1 MKHILIIL
9 LATISVLSCKA
20 QVPLIEKY
28 GNITNGIYYQDTN
41 NDLGKLEGVWLFENN
56 NEILKIQLMK
66 KEQDLVSY
74 SNVSYLEDVLYG
86 EYQYVNA
93 NNVQVV
99 NTLSNIFAYTDVSE
113 HLIYGNYIMEATHV
127 PVCNDCLPD
136 ERRVEVSIQ
145 DPARDYFD
153 YNMIIRHVP
162 AQQSGTPEH
171 IIVRIKMSDMG
182 LYPEGQPTDDR
193 LPLRRELILYKQ

>member
-41 NDLGKLEGVWLFENN
+41 NDLGKLQGIWLFEDN
-56 NEILKIQLMK
+56 NEIFKIELIR
-66 KEQDLVSY
+66 KEQYLVTY
-74 SNVSYLEDVLYG
+74 SNISYYHDVLYG

-93 NNVQVV
+93 NNNQVV
-99 NTLSNIFAYTDVSE
+99 NTLNNINAYTDVSE
-113 HLIYGNYIMEATHV
+113 HLIYGNYIMEATHL
-127 PVCNDCLPD
+127 PVCDDCLPD
-136 ERRVEVSIQ
+136 ERRVKVSIK
-145 DPARDYFD
+145 DPERAYFD

-162 AQQSGTPEH
+162 AQQFGAPEH
-171 IIVRIKMSDMG
+171 IIVRIKMADMG
-182 LYPEGQPTDDR
+182 LYPEGEPTDDR

>member
-41 NDLGKLEGVWLFENN
+41 NDLGKLEGIWLFEDN
-56 NEILKIQLMK
+56 NEIFKIELIR
-66 KEQDLVSY
+66 KEQYLVTY
-74 SNVSYLEDVLYG
+74 SNISYHHDVLYG
-86 EYQYVNA
+86 EYHYINA
-93 NNVQVV
+93 NNNQVV
-99 NTLSNIFAYTDVSE
+99 NSLNNINAYTDVSE
-113 HLIYGNYIMEATHV
+113 HLIYGNYIMEATHL
-127 PVCNDCLPD
+127 PVCDDCLPD
-136 ERRVEVSIQ
+136 ERRVKVSIK
-145 DPARDYFD
+145 DPERDYFD

-162 AQQSGTPEH
+162 AQQFGAPEH
-171 IIVRIKMSDMG
+171 IIVRIKMADMG
-182 LYPEGQPTDDR
+182 LYPEGEPTDDR